1 MKKRLIIIC
10 LIVAGIFSAAVS
22 DTMSIYTKSFNYNIT
37 LEDPRPLK
45 PEEFYCYE
53 IHKGDYPTGKVDFNE
68 KEQKITLNDESGA
81 MRTMTRD
88 HFYQDYTVHAQI
100 DSVKDFKNF
109 GVSFNGSYLHNNT
122 NVQMIHYT
130 MRITDDY
137 QLVILQQG
145 VVNNQTGQTS
155 HEHDEYQYGENF
167 TPVVNTFE
175 PSLSQGSKLSNSIDV
190 SNYLKN
196 RDPNKALNIQI
207 KVSLNQ
213 NDRLD
218 VYFYIDGKLL
228 NPYGTWTE
236 YDTQGKPIIYKNHPI
251 PFRLRGDLRD
261 HQTSSD
267 GTITIGVNSYGKN
280 QVVTSLLYM
289 EQWDGKDFKYHES

>member
-68 KEQKITLNDESGA
+68 IEQKITLHDESGA

-137 QLVILQQG
+137 QLVILKQG

-155 HEHDEYQYGENF
+155 HDNDAYQEIENF
-167 TPVVNTFE
+167 KPVENSFNPT
-175 PSLSQGSKLSNSIDV
+175 LSEGNRLGNSIDV
-190 SNYLKN
+190 SEYLKN
-196 RDPNKALNIQI
+196 RAPNKALNIQI

-213 NDRLD
+213 DNKLD
-218 VYFYIDGKLL
+218 VYFYIDGVLL

-236 YDTQGKPIIYKNHPI
+236 YDKQGMSIIYNDHPV
-251 PFRLRGDLRD
+251 PFRLNGDLRD
-261 HQTSSD
+261 HQTSAD

-289 EQWDGKDFKYHES
+289 EQWDGEDFKAYPS